1 LDYDGR
7 RLTDLDSNEFIPRK
21 KMDVSKRSLAVRG
34 RLRTAVGFLV
44 VLCAA
49 GAVWM
54 GARAQ
59 AQSKA
64 NPTATVKKLMP
75 RPAEACCGYNF
86 PRETDAELA
95 DGDVHRV
102 HYEDKHIM
110 LLEVSN
116 PPLLHV
122 KMHGHPFTS
131 VFAND
136 STTGAHNPEAPDVPA
151 DQINRTIDPKS
162 DYNDMGGT
170 RAAPPAGMMWP
181 ACTPAAPQAPHEGP
195 FNTGLAP
202 NHFYRLEFLKTEG
215 DDFQSHWKEWYP
227 EISAPVKTV
236 ADLPASAMQLPKFS
250 AAWPYPLN
258 YDAIYAAPNNFKL
271 LFEDNKIRLVEVTVR
286 PGETTLMA
294 GNPYPAVLAYNGNL
308 DTSKVTET
316 WLDPKSP
323 LNGQGGGH
331 SGPPKNHG
339 LKSPTCGTIAAE
351 SPHKIHNG
359 GTTPLHYYRIEYK
372 RIDGDELTA
381 KWREWYPWM
390 QFLHFMR

>member
-195 FNTGLAP
+195 FNTGPCPQPFLSAGISEDGGRRFP
-202 NHFYRLEFLKTEG
+202 ITLERMVSG
-215 DDFQSHWKEWYP
+215 DLRAGEDSGR
-227 EISAPVKTV
+227 
-236 ADLPASAMQLPKFS
+236 PAGVC
-250 AAWPYPLN
+250 
-258 YDAIYAAPNNFKL
+258 DAITEVLRSVALSPQLRRDLRGAEQFQAA
-271 LFEDNKIRLVEVTVR
+271 V
-286 PGETTLMA
+286 
-294 GNPYPAVLAYNGNL
+294 
-308 DTSKVTET
+308 
-316 WLDPKSP
+316 
-323 LNGQGGGH
+323 
-331 SGPPKNHG
+331 
-339 LKSPTCGTIAAE
+339 
-351 SPHKIHNG
+351 
-359 GTTPLHYYRIEYK
+359 
-372 RIDGDELTA
+372 
-381 KWREWYPWM
+381 
-390 QFLHFMR
+390 